1 MIDSSWSNLT
11 NSNNYYNSGIIGI
24 GTLILNK
31 NNIHQI
37 PIEIGE
43 EFDEAKHNAVSTIDT
58 DEYESGCII
67 KVLKNG
73 YSLNE
78 KILRY
83 TLVVVSN

>member
-1 MIDSSWSNLT
+1 MILNNSSNKDAALEKNLH
-11 NSNNYYNSGIIGI
+11 SLLKRSM
-24 GTLILNK
+24 LILNK

-67 KVLKNG
+67 TVLKNG